1 METTAFAVAADVLG
15 DRRQPG
21 GLVAEQDEVGALR
34 QLRARRDRLPAD
46 LVGERLGAIR
56 QQIRAEHRLSPSPD
70 ERPGHV
76 AAADEADHDWL
87 KKPFSMSLARSSA
100 EISTLRGVSMN
111 TLSAI
116 RCMPP
121 SRA

>member
-1 METTAFAVAADVLG
+1 METTAFASPPTSSATADSPAGLWQS
-15 DRRQPG
+15 RTKSARCASSA
-21 GLVAEQDEVGALR
+21 LVATASPPTSS
-34 QLRARRDRLPAD
+34 ASC
-46 LVGERLGAIR
+46 LGAIR

>member
-1 METTAFAVAADVLG
+1 MARDVLR
-15 DRRQPG
+15 DRLQARR
-21 GLVAEQDEVGALR
+21 LVREQHGVGPLR
-34 QLRARRDRLPAD
+34 DLRARRDRLAPD
-46 LVGERLGAIR
+46 LVGELLRPLR
-56 QQIRAEHRLSPSPD
+56 DQVRAEHRLPPSAD
-70 ERPGHV
+70 ERPRHV

>member
-1 METTAFAVAADVLG
+1 M
-15 DRRQPG
+15 
-21 GLVAEQDEVGALR
+21 AEQDEVGALR
-34 QLRARRDRLPAD
+34 QLRARRDRLSPD
-46 LVGERLGAIR
+46 LLGELLGAIR